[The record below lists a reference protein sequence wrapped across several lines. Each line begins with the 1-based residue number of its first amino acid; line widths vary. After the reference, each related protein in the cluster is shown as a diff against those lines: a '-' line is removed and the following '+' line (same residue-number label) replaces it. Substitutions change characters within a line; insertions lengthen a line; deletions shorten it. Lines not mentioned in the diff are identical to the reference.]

1 MGLSRFNEGEWAW
14 VSGASS
20 GIGEAIAL
28 RLASEGVNVALSAR
42 RAENLEAVAESIR
55 KQAVESLVLPLDATA
70 PKELSAAAKRIAA
83 EAGRLDIV
91 VPAAGKELLSPLDA
105 IRPSQWTDLLQLQV
119 TGAFEMVRCSL
130 KLLRKAGAREDGQGR
145 VLFVSSA
152 AAKRGWPG
160 QSAYAA
166 AKGAQLAGMRSLAA
180 ETAGAGI
187 RVNALLPGIVRT
199 AMQERMFSRMP
210 EANREE
216 VEASHPLGLGNVEDV
231 AAAAAYLLSYEA
243 RWATGAELVLDGGL
257 SLG

>member
-1 MGLSRFNEGEWAW
+1 MSRFHEGEWAW

-20 GIGEAIAL
+20 GIGAAIAL

-42 RAENLEAVAESIR
+42 RTKELEATAEAIR
-55 KQAVESLVLPLDATA
+55 EQGAQALVLALDASD
-70 PKELSAAAKRIAA
+70 PRELSAAAKRIET
-83 EAGRLDIV
+83 EAGRLDMV
-91 VPAAGKELLSPLDA
+91 VPAAGKELLAPLDVV
-105 IRPSQWTDLLQLQV
+105 RPSQWEDLLRLQV

-130 KLLRKAGAREDGQGR
+130 RSLRRAGASEGGQGR

-180 ETAGAGI
+180 ETALAGI

-210 EANREE
+210 EANRAA
-216 VEASHPLGLGNVEDV
+216 VEASHPLGLGSVEDV
-231 AAAAAYLLSYEA
+231 AGAAAYLLSHEA
-243 RWATGAELVLDGGL
+243 RWITGAELLLDGGL